1 MRQCFPA
8 LFFYVGLRLPVLFR
22 VPFLVSDLA
31 CLVCTVQ
38 IKVVSLLSDHAN
50 VALRKTWSNV
60 SGHTA
65 AYYHVSQC
73 RRLHSLLI
81 ESLRVFNSPQFYEM
95 LPQEEICIV
104 GLLERKKERKKKLHY
119 FRSICQEES
128 ARACSTGGACGI
140 LQVLL
145 TFESSSVS

>member
-1 MRQCFPA
+1 M
-8 LFFYVGLRLPVLFR
+8 LFR

-95 LPQEEICIV
+95 LPQEEIS
-104 GLLERKKERKKKLHY
+104 LTKTARKKEEEEEKTKKKCTTSVLYVRKSLH
-119 FRSICQEES
+119 
-128 ARACSTGGACGI
+128 
-140 LQVLL
+140 
-145 TFESSSVS
+145 